1 MALDLSQFNNLD
13 VNNIGNWPPVA
24 KGVVI
29 GLACLAVIGLGYW
42 FDTQNQLD
50 QLERAR
56 QQESKLKSEFEA
68 KQGKAVNLDAYRQQM
83 TEMEESFG
91 TMLRQ
96 LPSKTEV
103 ADLLVDITQTGLAS
117 GLDFELFK
125 PGAEVPREF
134 YAEQPISIRVNG
146 AYHEFGHFVSGVA
159 SLPRIVTLHDI
170 RFSFQNK
177 GDKPGKGDKADALL
191 MEANAKT
198 YRYLDE
204 EEIAA
209 ARKQEKDKKRKK

>member
-13 VNNIGNWPPVA
+13 INNIGNWPPVA
-24 KGVVI
+24 KGAVI
-29 GLACLAVIGLGYW
+29 GLVCVAVIGLGYW

-50 QLERAR
+50 ELERVR
-56 QQESKLKSEFEA
+56 LQENKLKTEFET
-68 KQGKAVNLDAYRQQM
+68 KQGKAANLETYRQQM

-117 GLDFELFK
+117 GLDFDLFK
-125 PGAEVPREF
+125 PGAEIPKEF
-134 YAEQPISIRVNG
+134 YAEQPISIKVNG
-146 AYHEFGHFVSGVA
+146 AYHEFGQFVSGVA
-159 SLPRIVTLHDI
+159 ALPRIVTLHDI
-170 RFSFQNK
+170 RISFQDKENK
-177 GDKPGKGDKADALL
+177 ASKVDKVESLI

-209 ARKQEKDKKRKK
+209 ARKQEKAKKRK